1 MQNYLLYSIH
11 KPIIYIATY
20 LCCLGRMGNTK
31 QALRLITEELKDVE
45 QAIIFAKEHD
55 DVELW
60 GDLIDYSM
68 DKPRKLTQ

>member
-1 MQNYLLYSIH
+1 
-11 KPIIYIATY
+11 
-20 LCCLGRMGNTK
+20 MGNTK

-60 GDLIDYSM
+60 QDLIDYSM
-68 DKPRKLTQ
+68 DKPRECHQPSSIKALHLLWLT